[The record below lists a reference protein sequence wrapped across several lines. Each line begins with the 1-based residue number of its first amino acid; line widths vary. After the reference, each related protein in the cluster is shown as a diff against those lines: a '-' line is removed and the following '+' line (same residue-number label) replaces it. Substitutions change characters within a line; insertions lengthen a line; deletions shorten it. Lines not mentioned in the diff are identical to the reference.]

1 MKAKIGHIGINLSS
15 SKESLSFWKEL
26 CSFLGFKIIE
36 DGDHFDAGDG
46 QSYFCVSVAD
56 SAYKERTFPRKSVG
70 LNHIAFKVDT
80 PQMVDNFVCDFLG
93 PRKIEPLYGGA
104 KEYPQYAEG
113 YYAVFFEDPDRI
125 KIEVVCEPSN

>member
-15 SKESLSFWKEL
+15 SAESLSFWKQL
-26 CSFLGFKIIE
+26 LSYLGFKIVE
-36 DGDHFDAGDG
+36 QGEHFDAGDG

-56 SAYKERTFPRKSVG
+56 SAYKERGFHRKSVG
-70 LNHIAFKVDT
+70 LNHIAFRVDS
-80 PQMVDNFVCDFLG
+80 PQLVDEFVNDFLS

-104 KEYPQYAEG
+104 KEYPEYAEG

-125 KIEVVCEPSN
+125 KIEVVCEPPL